1 MDIDYT
7 VLDPTGNITIF
18 VDTCVPEAL
27 HAAVAAALLEAEPTA
42 EQVGFITREPGC
54 DISVRMAGG
63 EFCGNACMAAGA
75 LFVHRGGSPGSVIV
89 KMSGCDLPVMVEITP
104 QIFGYSGRV
113 SMPAPV
119 CVSRVMLPL
128 AGTELSLPL
137 VDFGGIAHLVDTQG
151 MLRGDISKDT
161 ISLWCSLLHSAA
173 LGVMRYDPVF
183 SSLEPLVYVPAV
195 NTLYHERSCG
205 SGTSA
210 LGVILARERGAA
222 VSVPV
227 REPGGTLTVD
237 ASTAGELWLSGRVN
251 ILSSKSLQFHTND
264 I

>member
-1 MDIDYT
+1 MKVEYT

-18 VDTCVPEAL
+18 VDSCVPEAL
-27 HAAVAAALLEAEPTA
+27 HAAVAAKLLETEPTA

-63 EFCGNACMAAGA
+63 EFCGNACMAAAA
-75 LFVHRGGSPGSVIV
+75 LFVDRCGRPGSVVV
-89 KMSGCDLPVMVEITP
+89 KMSGCDCPIIAYITP
-104 QIFGYSGRV
+104 HERGYSGRV

-119 CVSRVMLPL
+119 SVSNTVLPH
-128 AGTELSLPL
+128 AGAQIVLPL
-137 VDFGGIAHLVDTQG
+137 VDFGGIAHLVDTG
-151 MLRGDISKDT
+151 SILRGDIHKET
-161 ISLWCSLLHSAA
+161 LSLWCSLLNADA

-183 SSLEPLVYVPAV
+183 SSLDPLVYVPAV

-237 ASTAGELWLSGRVN
+237 ASPAGEIWLSGRVN